1 MVPLFYAPIVPLM
14 RVMLRGRVPT
24 ERLTQMT
31 LGVIAVD
38 LAHARSTCFPTLRS
52 RTAGDTGERSDR

>member
-1 MVPLFYAPIVPLM
+1 MSVLMVPLFYAPIVPLM

-31 LGVIAVD
+31 LGVIAVG
-38 LAHARSTCFPTLRS
+38 LAHAGSIMF
-52 RTAGDTGERSDR
+52 SDSSVAYRR